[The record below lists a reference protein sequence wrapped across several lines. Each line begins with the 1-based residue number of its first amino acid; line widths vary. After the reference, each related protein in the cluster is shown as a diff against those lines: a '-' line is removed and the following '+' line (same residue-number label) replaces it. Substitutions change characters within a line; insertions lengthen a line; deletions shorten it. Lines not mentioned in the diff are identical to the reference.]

1 MNIKIKRLKKGYWIA
16 TQSGSVGWGYT
27 QNEAIKKLLKLQS

>member
-16 TQSGSVGWGYT
+16 MIDNTVGWGYT
-27 QNEAIKKLLKLQS
+27 QNQAIKKLLTLRS